1 MGRVCLSHL
10 ASLVTLGGSVVFGLR
25 PPWEVRWILLPV
37 IPLIVGLW
45 VVILYAA
52 IRKIVKPFPGR
63 GVLALYGG
71 VMITL
76 AIVFSVTSF
85 GADPSGRYF
94 LPVQIALAVVAGF
107 VVSDWAEKK
116 RAAWIVVGF
125 LLLYQFAGNVQSALT
140 NPPGITTQFY
150 EPAQVNHQKM
160 EELAAFLAEKGE
172 TRGYTNYWVSYPLAF
187 LSEETLIFVPRLPYH
202 PDLRYTPRDDRYA
215 PYSELVE
222 SSQRVAYI
230 TSKNSNLDDRLRTG
244 FSERKIQWQEQQIGD
259 YRVFYDL
266 SQVVRPA
273 ELDIYASQP

>member
-1 MGRVCLSHL
+1 
-10 ASLVTLGGSVVFGLR
+10 
-25 PPWEVRWILLPV
+25 
-37 IPLIVGLW
+37 
-45 VVILYAA
+45 
-52 IRKIVKPFPGR
+52 
-63 GVLALYGG
+63 
-71 VMITL
+71 
-76 AIVFSVTSF
+76 
-85 GADPSGRYF
+85 
-94 LPVQIALAVVAGF
+94 
-107 VVSDWAEKK
+107 
-116 RAAWIVVGF
+116 
-125 LLLYQFAGNVQSALT
+125 
-140 NPPGITTQFY
+140 
-150 EPAQVNHQKM
+150 M

-202 PDLRYTPRDDRYA
+202 PDLRYTPRDDRYP

>member
-1 MGRVCLSHL
+1 M
-10 ASLVTLGGSVVFGLR
+10 
-25 PPWEVRWILLPV
+25 
-37 IPLIVGLW
+37 
-45 VVILYAA
+45 
-52 IRKIVKPFPGR
+52 
-63 GVLALYGG
+63 
-71 VMITL
+71 
-76 AIVFSVTSF
+76 
-85 GADPSGRYF
+85 
-94 LPVQIALAVVAGF
+94 
-107 VVSDWAEKK
+107 
-116 RAAWIVVGF
+116 
-125 LLLYQFAGNVQSALT
+125 T

-150 EPAQVNHQKM
+150 EPAQVNHQQM
-160 EELAAFLAEKGE
+160 EELAAFLTEKGE

-202 PDLRYTPRDDRYA
+202 PDLRYTPRDDRYP

-222 SSQRVAYI
+222 SSQRIAYI